1 MHFRSRILPADPER
15 IEALVRTTGFFN
27 EEEISIARELV
38 EERLHKGEAS
48 GYYFILAEQQ
58 VKPHGGLAGYTCYGP
73 IPGTRAS
80 FDLYWIAVAPQGQ
93 GKGLGKELLGRVEA
107 EVRRMDGSRIYIDTS
122 SRTQYQTTRAFYL
135 ACGYH
140 QAADLPDFYAP
151 GDGKIIYCK
160 ELAG

>member
-58 VKPHGGLAGYTCYGP
+58 VKPQGGLAGYTCYGP

-80 FDLYWIAVAPQGQ
+80 FDLYWIVVDPARQGR
-93 GKGLGKELLGRVEA
+93 GLGRALLVLVE
-107 EVRRMDGSRIYIDTS
+107 EQVRCLGGTRLYIDTS
-122 SRTQYQTTRAFYL
+122 SRAQYAPTCMFYQR
-135 ACGYH
+135 CGYRQEAH
-140 QAADLPDFYAP
+140 LPDFYAP
-151 GDGKIIYCK
+151 DDGKIIFCK
-160 ELAG
+160 EWSG

>member
-58 VKPHGGLAGYTCYGP
+58 VKPQGGLAGYTCYGP

-140 QAADLPDFYAP
+140 QAADLPEF
-151 GDGKIIYCK
+151 
-160 ELAG
+160 